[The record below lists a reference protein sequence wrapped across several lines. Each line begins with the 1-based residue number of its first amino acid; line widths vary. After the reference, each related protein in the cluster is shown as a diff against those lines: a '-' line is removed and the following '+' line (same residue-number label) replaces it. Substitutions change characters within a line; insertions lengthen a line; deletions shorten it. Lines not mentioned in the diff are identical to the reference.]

1 MNPVYLCCIS
11 ISKDPIE
18 CDCHLQWLVKDN
30 RDLMKVISG
39 GTCSD
44 STPFEIL
51 IPDEIDCT
59 NSASKHFNH
68 VNLMAILILVLFL
81 VIQ

>member
-1 MNPVYLCCIS
+1 MNLVNVCCIS

-18 CDCHLQWLVKDN
+18 CDCHLQWLIRDN
-30 RDLMKVISG
+30 RDLMKVIYG

-44 STPFEIL
+44 STPFEKL

-59 NSASKHFNH
+59 SSASKHFNH
-68 VNLMAILILVLFL
+68 VNLMAILTLALFL